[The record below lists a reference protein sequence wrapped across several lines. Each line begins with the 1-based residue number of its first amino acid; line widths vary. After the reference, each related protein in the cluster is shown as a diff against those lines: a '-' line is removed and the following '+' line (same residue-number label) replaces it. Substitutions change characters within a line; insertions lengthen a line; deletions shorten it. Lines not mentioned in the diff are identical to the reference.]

1 MSNGPGAATAEHR
14 YGSYSVNHLQDKQE
28 ANQVPYE
35 VSSDLE
41 EAKFDFVA
49 HYNHRRYHNP

>member
-1 MSNGPGAATAEHR
+1 MAPEQPRQNTAMGHM
-14 YGSYSVNHLQDKQE
+14 SVNHLQDKQE

-41 EAKFDFVA
+41 EAKADFVA